1 MIDTHIH
8 ITDKQYNEDRDEV
21 LTTAKNEGVETF
33 MAIGC
38 DKQEITNTLTF
49 IKSHPE
55 FYAAIGYH
63 PIEFK
68 NVTDD
73 DLRTLYEQLQEDNI
87 VAIGEIGLDYYW
99 YPDNK
104 EEQEVLLRK
113 QLDIAKALNLPIVI
127 HAREALDDTYK
138 VLKDYPGLTGTIH
151 SFSGNGEEAL
161 KFIELGFVVGLTGPI
176 TFKNGDNQKDVAKK
190 VPLDKLL
197 IETDGPYL
205 TPVPHRGKRNRPEY
219 IYYVA
224 QEIANQKRI
233 SVEEVLAATTSNFK
247 RVFLG
252 E

>member
-21 LTTAKNEGVETF
+21 LQTAKNEGVETF

-38 DKQEITNTLTF
+38 DKQEITNTLEF
-49 IKSHPE
+49 IKSYPE

-63 PIEFK
+63 PREFES
-68 NVTDD
+68 VTDD
-73 DLRTLYEQLQEDNI
+73 DLRTLYEQLQEDNV
-87 VAIGEIGLDYYW
+87 VAIGEIGLDYHW

-127 HAREALDDTYK
+127 HAREALDDTYN

-219 IYYVA
+219 IFYVA
-224 QEIANQKRI
+224 QEIANQKGI
-233 SVEEVLAATTSNFK
+233 TVEEVLDATTSNFK

>member
-38 DKQEITNTLTF
+38 DKQEITNTLVF

-73 DLRTLYEQLQEDNI
+73 DLRTLYEQLQEDNV

-224 QEIANQKRI
+224 QEIANQKGI
-233 SVEEVLAATTSNFK
+233 TVEEVLEATTSNFK

>member
-38 DKQEITNTLTF
+38 DKQEITNTLKF

-63 PIEFK
+63 PIEFE
-68 NVTDD
+68 NVTDY
-73 DLRTLYEQLQEDNI
+73 DLRILYEQLQEDNV

-127 HAREALDDTYK
+127 HAREALHDTYN

-224 QEIANQKRI
+224 QEIANQKGI
-233 SVEEVLAATTSNFK
+233 TVEEVLEATTSNFK

>member
-21 LTTAKNEGVETF
+21 LITAKNEGVETF

-38 DKQEITNTLTF
+38 DKQEITNTLSF

-73 DLRTLYEQLQEDNI
+73 DLRTLYEQLQEDNV

-127 HAREALDDTYK
+127 HAREALDDTYN

-224 QEIANQKRI
+224 QEIANQKGI
-233 SVEEVLAATTSNFK
+233 TVEEVLEATTSNFK

>member
-38 DKQEITNTLTF
+38 DKQEITNTLVF

-63 PIEFK
+63 PIEFE

-73 DLRTLYEQLQEDNI
+73 DLRTLYEQLQEDNV

-205 TPVPHRGKRNRPEY
+205 TPVPYRGKRNRPEY

-224 QEIANQKRI
+224 QEIANQKGI
-233 SVEEVLAATTSNFK
+233 TVEEVLEATTSNFK

>member
-1 MIDTHIH
+1 M
-8 ITDKQYNEDRDEV
+8 
-21 LTTAKNEGVETF
+21 
-33 MAIGC
+33 
-38 DKQEITNTLTF
+38 
-49 IKSHPE
+49 
-55 FYAAIGYH
+55 
-63 PIEFK
+63 
-68 NVTDD
+68 
-73 DLRTLYEQLQEDNI
+73 
-87 VAIGEIGLDYYW
+87 AIGEIGLDYYW

-127 HAREALDDTYK
+127 HAREALDDTYN
-138 VLKDYPGLTGTIH
+138 VLNDYPGLTGTIH

-224 QEIANQKRI
+224 QEIANQKGI

>member
-21 LTTAKNEGVETF
+21 LKTAKNEGVETF

-38 DKQEITNTLTF
+38 DKQEITNTLAF
-49 IKSHPE
+49 IKSQPE

-63 PIEFK
+63 PIEFE
-68 NVTDD
+68 NVIDD
-73 DLRTLYEQLQEDNI
+73 DLRTLYEQLQEDNV

-99 YPDNK
+99 YPENK

-138 VLKDYPGLTGTIH
+138 VLKDYSGLTGTIH

-224 QEIANQKRI
+224 QEIANQKGI
-233 SVEEVLAATTSNFK
+233 TVEEVLEATTSNFK

>member
-21 LTTAKNEGVETF
+21 LTTAKNKGVETF

-38 DKQEITNTLTF
+38 DKQEITNTLEF
-49 IKSHPE
+49 VKSHPE

-63 PIEFK
+63 PIEFGS
-68 NVTDD
+68 VTDD
-73 DLRTLYEQLQEDNI
+73 DLRTLYEQLQEENV
-87 VAIGEIGLDYYW
+87 VAIGEIGLDYHW
-99 YPDNK
+99 YPENK

-127 HAREALDDTYK
+127 HAREALEDTYN
-138 VLKDYPGLTGTIH
+138 VLKDYPGITGTIH
-151 SFSGNGEEAL
+151 SFSGNCEEAL

-224 QEIANQKRI
+224 QEIANQKGI
-233 SVEEVLAATTSNFK
+233 TVEEVLEATTSNFK

>member
-38 DKQEITNTLTF
+38 DKQEVTNTLSF

-63 PIEFK
+63 PIEFE

-73 DLRTLYEQLQEDNI
+73 DLKTLYEQLQEDNV

-104 EEQEVLLRK
+104 DEQEVLLRK

-224 QEIANQKRI
+224 QEIANQKGI
-233 SVEEVLAATTSNFK
+233 TVEEVLATTTSNFK

>member
-38 DKQEITNTLTF
+38 DKQEIANTLAFVT
-49 IKSHPE
+49 SHPE

-63 PIEFK
+63 PIEFE

-73 DLRTLYEQLQEDNI
+73 DLRTLYDQLQEDNV
-87 VAIGEIGLDYYW
+87 VAIGEIGLDYHW

-113 QLDIAKALNLPIVI
+113 QLDIAKALNMPIVI
-127 HAREALDDTYK
+127 HAREALDDTYN

-161 KFIELGFVVGLTGPI
+161 KFIELGYVVGLTGPI
-176 TFKNGDNQKDVAKK
+176 TFKNGENQKDVAKK

-219 IYYVA
+219 IFYVA
-224 QEIANQKRI
+224 DEIANQKGI
-233 SVEEVLAATTSNFK
+233 TVEEVLEATTNNFK

>member
-38 DKQEITNTLTF
+38 DKQEITKTLTF
-49 IKSHPE
+49 VKSHPE

-63 PIEFK
+63 PIEFD
-68 NVTDD
+68 NVTDQ
-73 DLRTLYEQLQEDNI
+73 DLRTLYEQLQEDNV
-87 VAIGEIGLDYYW
+87 VAIGEIGLDYHW

-113 QLDIAKALNLPIVI
+113 QLDIAKALNLPVVI
-127 HAREALDDTYK
+127 HAREALDDIYN

-161 KFIELGFVVGLTGPI
+161 KFIDLGFVVGLTGPI

-205 TPVPHRGKRNRPEY
+205 TPVPYRGKRNRPEY

-224 QEIANQKRI
+224 QEIANQKEI
-233 SVEEVLAATTSNFK
+233 TVEEVLESTTSNFK